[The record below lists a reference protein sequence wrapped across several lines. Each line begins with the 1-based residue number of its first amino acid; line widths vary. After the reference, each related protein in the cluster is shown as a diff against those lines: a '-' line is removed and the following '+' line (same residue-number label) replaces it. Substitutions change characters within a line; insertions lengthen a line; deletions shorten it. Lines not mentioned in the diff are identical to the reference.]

1 MCSKRQ
7 NCGMTLIEVLIAVL
21 VLSVALLGALKL
33 QNEGIRLNADSR
45 YTIVASAYAHDALDA
60 LSFDRSGNRSA
71 WTGIKSTSVGDSSD
85 GASAALAWLAKLQ
98 SDLPDGKAEIGCS
111 AKKCHVQIS
120 WSPPGREQ
128 VVADFYTY
136 DSGS

>member
-7 NCGMTLIEVLIAVL
+7 ARGMTLIEVLVAVL

-33 QNEGIRLNADSR
+33 QNEGVRLNADSR

-60 LSFDRSGNRSA
+60 LSFDRSGNRA
-71 WTGIKSTSVGDSSD
+71 IWTGITTASD
-85 GASAALAWLAKLQ
+85 AGSLQGAAATWLGNLKR
-98 SDLPDGKAEIGCS
+98 DLPDGKAAVSCS
-111 AKKCHVQIS
+111 ATDKQCHVYIS
-120 WSPPGREQ
+120 WAPPGRDTVE
-128 VVADFYTY
+128 ADFYTY